1 MEIIY
6 IKEGTLHV
14 RIEGRDYEGKKN
26 DMFFVNPRELHLMG
40 SQDTGVRYYT
50 LLFPLLFLSF
60 QSMDDLERNL
70 FLPLRQGQLLFPAK
84 GSDCKCEQEIRRLLD
99 EIIAVNDKRKKRSQ
113 TEEMQRQ
120 IQTRI
125 LLLEMVQSIAKEDG
139 FLLPEQGSNTN
150 MQREMLDYIQNHYT
164 DKLTLEDLAEEFHL
178 SPKYISRYFKQH
190 FSLAFSSYVMHL
202 RLSCAKNLLETT
214 ENSVTEIALL
224 SGFPNV
230 SHFIRSFRQAYEIS
244 PLQYRKKKADV

>member
-1 MEIIY
+1 M
-6 IKEGTLHV
+6 
-14 RIEGRDYEGKKN
+14 
-26 DMFFVNPRELHLMG
+26 
-40 SQDTGVRYYT
+40 
-50 LLFPLLFLSF
+50 
-60 QSMDDLERNL
+60 
-70 FLPLRQGQLLFPAK
+70 
-84 GSDCKCEQEIRRLLD
+84 LD

-164 DKLTLEDLAEEFHL
+164 EKLTLEDLAEEFHL